1 MIGAGLE
8 QLHSAGYS
16 QGLGNQLLT
25 RLVQNGSSPK
35 PFYGFL
41 QLDQNH
47 HHPASLG
54 RIFAR
59 NNPKLPSLRRRLTKG
74 KYNQAS
80 RQNSSLACSSES
92 NFTDTFREAG
102 IEVVESLEEAE
113 NQSLKAV
120 SKDDQKPGQEGDESL
135 PKNTVQNLVKFILEP
150 GTEVSSVSEALDHV
164 WHEEHIESLLHN
176 LEPDQ
181 LMAAAAKV
189 AEALEGEEGHVPG
202 QVYFHMLEPVSPVA
216 APVMVRDFSETVE
229 SPVDERDVVGFMI
242 QTEEKEHYAS
252 PEPAAEEEAKN
263 GAFDFVEEVVA
274 PEEEEHLLEP
284 GAVASALMVKEVADA
299 LKAPEEDNMSPVFD
313 KESDQE
319 ITEYQDIEG
328 KSLVEQLKEIIVFAG
343 PALGIW
349 LSGPIMGI
357 IDTAVIGNSS
367 SLELAALGPG
377 TVLCDQVCYIF
388 MFLSVATSNLIATSL
403 AQKNKEEAKHHLS
416 RMLFLALACGM
427 GLLIITEVWV
437 TELLQAFVGAQN
449 YDLIPAAKVYVQI
462 RALAWPAVLVSLVAQ
477 SASLGMMDSKTPLKV
492 LVIGSMFNLVGDIA
506 LCSFLGYGIAGAA
519 WATIASQYVAGLL
532 MTLSLNDKGYSALNI
547 QAPSIK
553 ELIDIAKLTA
563 PLLLSM
569 ISKVAFYTLVTFLA
583 TSLGAV
589 TIAAHQ
595 VMVGIYG
602 LCAVWG
608 EPLAQTAQSFMPP
621 LMYGTQK
628 NLKQARKLLNQLMTI
643 GLVVGTLV
651 GTVAISIPWICP
663 QVFTKDVAIVSQMR
677 GITLPFIVSTISCP
691 PTLSVEGTLLAGRD
705 FKFLSFSMTTC
716 FIGGTIM
723 LLTCKTLGLGL
734 QGSWWTLAS
743 FQWARFVLGYIRLKS
758 SKSILTDSPPQLHPV
773 AA

>member
-1 MIGAGLE
+1 MIGAGVE
-8 QLHSAGYS
+8 QVQSVGYA
-16 QGLGNQLLT
+16 QGLGSQLLT
-25 RLVQNGSSPK
+25 RLRQNGSSSK
-35 PFYGFL
+35 PFHGFS
-41 QLDQNH
+41 QLGRNH
-47 HHPASLG
+47 HPTSSG
-54 RIFAR
+54 RIFAS
-59 NNPKLPSLRRRLTKG
+59 NNPRLPNLRRRPTRG
-74 KYNQAS
+74 KDNQTPRRNS
-80 RQNSSLACSSES
+80 RLACSSES

-120 SKDDQKPGQEGDESL
+120 SGDQDGNESQAQNEGKKIAKS
-135 PKNTVQNLVKFILEP
+135 ILEP

-164 WHEEHIESLLHN
+164 WHEEHIESPLHKM
-176 LEPDQ
+176 EPDQ

-202 QVYFHMLEPVSPVA
+202 QMYFHMLEPVSPVA

-229 SPVDERDVVGFMI
+229 SSDDEEEVVGFMI
-242 QTEEKEHYAS
+242 QTEEKDHYAP
-252 PEPAAEEEAKN
+252 PEPHVVEEEKN
-263 GAFDFVEEVVA
+263 GAVGFVEEVAA
-274 PEEEEHLLEP
+274 PEKEEEEHLLEP

-299 LKAPEEDNMSPVFD
+299 LKAPEKDNMSPVSD

-319 ITEYQDIEG
+319 YQDTEG

-427 GLLIITEVWV
+427 GLLVVTEVWV

-519 WATIASQYVAGLL
+519 WATIASQYVAGIL
-532 MTLSLNDKGYSALNI
+532 MALSLSDKGYNALNI
-547 QAPSIK
+547 QAPTVK
-553 ELIDIAKLTA
+553 ELVDIAKLTA

-569 ISKVAFYTLVTFLA
+569 ISKVAFYTLVTYLA

-643 GLVVGTLV
+643 GVIVGTLV
-651 GTVAISIPWICP
+651 GAVAISIPWICP
-663 QVFTKDVAIVSQMR
+663 QVFTKDAAIISQMR

-691 PTLSVEGTLLAGRD
+691 PTLSLEGTLLAGRD

-723 LLTCKTLGLGL
+723 LLTCKSLGLGL

-743 FQWARFVLGYIRLKS
+743 FQWARFVLAFIRLKS
-758 SKSILTDSPPQLHPV
+758 SKSILADSPPQVKSV